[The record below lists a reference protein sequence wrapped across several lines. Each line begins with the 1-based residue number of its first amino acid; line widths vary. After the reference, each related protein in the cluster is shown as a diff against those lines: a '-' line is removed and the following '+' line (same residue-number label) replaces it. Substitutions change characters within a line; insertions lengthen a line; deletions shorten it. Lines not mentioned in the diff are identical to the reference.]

1 MAIRTVSEGHKKVA
15 TPTGFEP
22 VRAEPTHLAG
32 ERLNHSAKAS
42 LFMLDWHRGC
52 IQNVVN
58 EERFELSPPKRP
70 VP

>member
-1 MAIRTVSEGHKKVA
+1 VFKRVA

-42 LFMLDWHRGC
+42 LYIGSGARSLVRKQLTVAQLVERGT
-52 IQNVVN
+52 VN
-58 EERFELSPPKRP
+58 ALSSGYP
-70 VP
+70 

>member
-1 MAIRTVSEGHKKVA
+1 MTFVLPIPMAIRTVPEGHKKVA

-42 LFMLDWHRGC
+42 LGC
-52 IQNVVN
+52 TK
-58 EERFELSPPKRP
+58 E
-70 VP
+70 